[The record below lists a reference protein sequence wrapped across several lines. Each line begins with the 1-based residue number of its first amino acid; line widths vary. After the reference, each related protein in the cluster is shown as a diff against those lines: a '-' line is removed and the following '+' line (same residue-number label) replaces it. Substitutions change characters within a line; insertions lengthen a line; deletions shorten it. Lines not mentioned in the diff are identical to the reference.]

1 MQLWHKLRYL
11 AGWTCTV
18 TCGFLLFC
26 DTLIF
31 MLIQMVSCIF
41 LRRKGSGIILL

>member
-31 MLIQMVSCIF
+31 MLIQWYLAYSCAIKV
-41 LRRKGSGIILL
+41 LA